1 MEDLRPKRGKRVA
14 AIAAALGTAMLLG
27 AAFAGRGAIVEQ
39 WWIWNLRSPEAA
51 DRYAAAEKL
60 VELKS
65 ARAVPHLVEAVR
77 ADKTEDIRKF
87 VVRKYRPVSTK
98 GRRHDNVS
106 VRAAT
111 PLLLALWN
119 IGEPAIGRLEAA
131 LEEEQKATPDYSS
144 RMERLL
150 GDLLDRRSAPL
161 VPLADWPER

>member
-77 ADKTEDIRKF
+77 ADKTEDIRGF
-87 VVRKYRPVSTK
+87 VVRTYRRS
-98 GRRHDNVS
+98 GARHDNRS

-119 IGEPAIGRLEAA
+119 MGDTATGGLEAA
-131 LEEEQKATPDYSS
+131 IEKEKKATPDYSS

-161 VPLADWPER
+161 VPLADWPGR